1 MGVRYSAAAKH
12 ELADAAQYYDR
23 HRSGLGIELL
33 NDVRRV
39 AKLLD
44 ENPELG
50 KDLSLRCR
58 SMVLTRFPFRLVYEL
73 TDTGV
78 RILAIAHQ
86 QRRPD
91 YWRVRVE
98 ELRPHYAVRSQAAAA

>member
-12 ELADAAQYYDR
+12 ELTDAAQYYDR
-23 HRSGLGIELL
+23 HRSGLGVEFL

-44 ENPELG
+44 DNPELG
-50 KDLSLRCR
+50 KVFSDRCR
-58 SMVLTRFPFRLVYEL
+58 SIVLTRFPFRLVYEL

-86 QRRPD
+86 KRRPD
-91 YWRVRVE
+91 YWRLRVE
-98 ELRPHYAVRSQAAAA
+98 ELRPDYAVLSQAAAA